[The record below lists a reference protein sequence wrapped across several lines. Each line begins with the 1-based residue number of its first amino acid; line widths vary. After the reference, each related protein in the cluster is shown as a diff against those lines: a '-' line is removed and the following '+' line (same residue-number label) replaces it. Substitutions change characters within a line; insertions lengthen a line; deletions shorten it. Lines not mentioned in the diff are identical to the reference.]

1 MKKIS
6 IIGAGNVGA
15 TAAFIIAEK
24 ELGEVVMLDI
34 VEGMPQGKGLDM
46 AEASPILRYD
56 SKTTGTNDYADI
68 ADSDIVVVTSGLPRR
83 PGMTREDL
91 LMANA
96 KIVGSVTEEVAKVV
110 PNAIII
116 MVTNPLDIMSYHAWK
131 VSGFPTN
138 QVIGQAG
145 ILDSARFRYFI
156 AEELRVSIE
165 DICTIVLGG
174 HGDTMVPLPRYT
186 TVSGIPITE
195 LMSEETIERLVERTR
210 KGGGEIV
217 NLLKTGSAF
226 YAPGAA
232 VAQMV
237 EAIVKD
243 KKRIL
248 PCSAYLTGQYGIED
262 VYVGVP
268 VKLGASGV
276 EGIIELC
283 LNDSELESLHKSAEI
298 YQEGIKLLGY

>member
-1 MKKIS
+1 
-6 IIGAGNVGA
+6 
-15 TAAFIIAEK
+15 
-24 ELGEVVMLDI
+24 
-34 VEGMPQGKGLDM
+34 
-46 AEASPILRYD
+46 
-56 SKTTGTNDYADI
+56 
-68 ADSDIVVVTSGLPRR
+68 
-83 PGMTREDL
+83 MTREDL
-91 LMANA
+91 LMANS
-96 KIVGSVTEEVAKVV
+96 KIVGSVIEQAAKVV

-131 VSGFPTN
+131 ISSFPTN
-138 QVIGQAG
+138 RMMGQAG
-145 ILDSARFRYFI
+145 ILDSARLRYFI
-156 AEELRVSIE
+156 AEELNISIE
-165 DICTIVLGG
+165 DVYAMVLGG

-186 TVSGIPITE
+186 TVAGIPITE
-195 LMSEETIERLVERTR
+195 LMSTETIERLVERTR

-248 PCSAYLTGQYGIED
+248 PCSAYLTGQYGIND

-268 VKLGASGV
+268 IKLGANGV
-276 EGIIELC
+276 EEIIELR
-283 LNDSELESLHKSAEI
+283 LNDSELESLRKSAEI
-298 YQEGIKLLGY
+298 YQEGIAMLGY

>member
-15 TAAFIIAEK
+15 TAAFIVAEK

-56 SKTTGTNDYADI
+56 ARTAGTNDYADI

-91 LMANA
+91 LIANA
-96 KIVGSVTEEVAKVV
+96 KIVGSVTEEVAKVA
-110 PNAIII
+110 PEAIII

-138 QVIGQAG
+138 RVMGQAG

-156 AEELRVSIE
+156 AEELKVSIE
-165 DICTIVLGG
+165 DIYAMVLGG

-186 TVSGIPITE
+186 TVVGIPITE
-195 LMSEETIERLVERTR
+195 LMSAETIERLVERTR

-243 KKRIL
+243 KQRIL
-248 PCSAYLTGQYGIED
+248 PCSAYLTGQYGLDD

-268 VKLGASGV
+268 VKLGADGV
-276 EGIIELC
+276 EEVIELR
-283 LNDSELESLHKSAEI
+283 LNDSELQPLRQSAEI
-298 YQEGIKLLGY
+298 YREGISMLGY